1 MTDDI
6 NGNGKCEESKKS
18 NNGVPGVTVEVLDE
32 STDLVVASGFTNSHG
47 EASIKNG
54 PTGKDLKLRFVPT
67 TSPFGSTFTSQKA
80 DRDPN
85 KESNADENSMM
96 DSFKL
101 MVWLHDFTGLD
112 AGILLAARN
121 SGNKSV

>member
-1 MTDDI
+1 
-6 NGNGKCEESKKS
+6 
-18 NNGVPGVTVEVLDE
+18 
-32 STDLVVASGFTNSHG
+32 
-47 EASIKNG
+47 
-54 PTGKDLKLRFVPT
+54 
-67 TSPFGSTFTSQKA
+67 
-80 DRDPN
+80 
-85 KESNADENSMM
+85 MM